1 MQTKKKTTVS
11 KPTSKRGTKKTTGK
25 MSKTKKIIIGLWIVA
40 MTPVVALVL
49 MLILTAAGAFGRMP
63 SFEELENPK
72 SNLATE
78 IYADNGEVIGSFFVH
93 NRSYVQYDEL
103 FPQDSSKLIT
113 IDGHTMPPIAAA
125 LVATEDLRFFT
136 HSGVDL
142 ISLARVAVKTIV
154 LNHTSQGG
162 GSTISQQLAKNLF
175 PRESSDDGKIVRLS
189 KLAVSK
195 FKEWITAMKLEYN
208 YTKEEIIAMYLNTVE
223 FGSNTYGIKSA
234 AATFFD
240 KTPSELNIQE
250 AALLVGVVNAPTR
263 YSPVRNPQNAL
274 KRRNTVLQRIEVAG
288 GITKA
293 ECDSLSAIPI
303 NASLKF
309 KPVSHNYGQATYFRE
324 MLRLTMNAKRPS
336 RKNYYTQWDYEQAC
350 KEYDTNPLVGWCHKN
365 LKADGTPYD
374 IYRDGLKIYTTINPA
389 MQEYAEAAVQKQLRT
404 VIQPTMDK
412 QVRESKKLFNNLTK
426 EEEEDLIKRA
436 MKKSERFQNMKA
448 DGVRDKDIYASFKK
462 KCKMKI
468 FTYDGVRDTLLTPRD
483 SILHYKRIIRAS
495 FVAIEPQTGH
505 VKAYVGG
512 PSFQFFKYDMAKHG
526 KRQIGS
532 TVKPFIYTFAIDHL
546 GLTPCTMVP
555 NLPTTIETAVGTA
568 WSPKESG
575 RVEYDGVLHPLRWGL
590 AHSRNNYSAWVMKQA
605 KQPEAVADFIHNMG
619 IKSFIDPVYALC
631 VGTFESNV
639 YEMVSAYTTFAN
651 EGVHK
656 TPLFVTRIEDRQ
668 GNVISSFTSPSQDA
682 ISKESAYTM
691 ITMLQN
697 VITKGTGRRMVWAFD
712 MQGVDIAGKT
722 GTTNE
727 NRDAWFIGITPKIV
741 AGAWVGAEDQA
752 VSLGRR
758 GEGSSMA
765 LPIVGEFLRRV
776 HNDPNIKIN
785 KTDKFVRPV
794 SWQEVECEDA
804 VSPTDI
810 NNQQDEFFE

>member
-1 MQTKKKTTVS
+1 MQTKTNTNANKRPRSGAKKGKT
-11 KPTSKRGTKKTTGK
+11 PFKKSVVK
-25 MSKTKKIIIGLWIVA
+25 WLWILA
-40 MTPVVALVL
+40 MTPVAILVL
-49 MLILTAAGAFGRMP
+49 MLGLTAIGAFGRMP

-78 IYADNGEVIGSFFVH
+78 VYADNGEVIGSFFVH
-93 NRSYVQYDEL
+93 NRSYVQYDDL
-103 FPQDSSKLIT
+103 FPADEEALVT
-113 IDGHTMPPIAAA
+113 IADHTMPPIAAA
-125 LVATEDLRFFT
+125 LVATEDVRFFT

-142 ISLARVAVKTIV
+142 ISLARVMVKTIA
-154 LNHTSQGG
+154 LQHTSQGG

-175 PRESSDDGKIVRLS
+175 PRERSNDGKIVRTCKLVIS
-189 KLAVSK
+189 KL
-195 FKEWITAMKLEYN
+195 KEWITALKLEYN

-223 FGSNTYGIKSA
+223 YGSNTYGIKSA
-234 AATFFD
+234 AATFFG
-240 KTPSELNIQE
+240 KSPSELNLQE
-250 AALLVGVVNAPTR
+250 AAVLVGVVNAPTR
-263 YSPVRNPQNAL
+263 YSPVRNPENSL
-274 KRRNTVLQRIEVAG
+274 KRRNTVLRRIEAAG
-288 GITKA
+288 GISEA
-293 ECDSLSAIPI
+293 QYDSLAALPI
-303 NASLKF
+303 TLNYR
-309 KPVSHNYGQATYFRE
+309 PISHNFGQATYFRE

-336 RKNYYTQWDYEQAC
+336 RRNYYTKWDYEQAC
-350 KEYDTNPLVGWCHKN
+350 NEYDNNPLVGWCHKN

-374 IYRDGLKIYTTINPA
+374 IYRDGLKIYTTINPS
-389 MQEYAEAAVQKQLRT
+389 MQEYAEAAVQKQLSK
-404 VIQPTMDK
+404 VIQPAMDRK
-412 QVRESKKLFNNLTK
+412 VRETKKLFNNLTK
-426 EEEEDLIKRA
+426 EEEEALIKRA
-436 MKKSERFQNMKA
+436 MDRSARFQNMKEE
-448 DGVRDKDIYASFKK
+448 GVRDKDIYASFRK

-468 FTYDGVRDTLLTPRD
+468 FTYNGVRDTLLTPRD

-495 FVAIEPQTGH
+495 FVAMEPQTGY

-575 RVEYDGVLHPLRWGL
+575 NVEYDGVLHPLRWGL
-590 AHSRNNYSAWVMKQA
+590 AHSRNNYSAWIMKQA

-619 IKSFIDPVYALC
+619 ILSYIDPVYALC

-639 YEMVSAYTTFAN
+639 YEMVSAYSTFAN
-651 EGVHK
+651 EGVHN
-656 TPLFVTRIEDRQ
+656 TPIFVTRIEDRQ
-668 GNVISSFTSPSQDA
+668 GNLISTFSSSSQDA

-691 ITMLQN
+691 LTMMQN
-697 VITKGTGRRMVWAFD
+697 VITRGTGRRMVWAFD

-727 NRDAWFIGITPKIV
+727 NRDAWFIGITPKVV
-741 AGAWVGAEDQA
+741 AGAWVGAEDQS
-752 VSLGRR
+752 VSLGSR

-785 KTDKFVRPV
+785 KTDKFVRPI

-804 VSPTDI
+804 VSPSDTS
-810 NNQQDEFFE
+810 NQQDEFFE